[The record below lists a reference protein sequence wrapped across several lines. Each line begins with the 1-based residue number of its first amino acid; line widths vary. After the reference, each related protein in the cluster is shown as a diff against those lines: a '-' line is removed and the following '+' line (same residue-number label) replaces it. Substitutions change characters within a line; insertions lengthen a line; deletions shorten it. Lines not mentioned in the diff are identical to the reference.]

1 MRRPPHPGAGPQAPA
16 SEAPVRRPGSVRRT
30 SSMDVI
36 GRPALSEPLTL
47 HGRARDLRTGPDG
60 TASEVGAAELDVVI
74 GRSGVRGTIEQISG
88 SPDLPGTGTLTGASV
103 PPGFRG
109 ALAAALP
116 EEVAAASPLHALLDD
131 VPGTVIVSGYA
142 WADGS
147 SGDRVDWSSGPRM
160 PIFVDGCSG
169 WAAEGTMMTGVRRDG
184 ALPPM
189 AGPAAPDLGAAD
201 PLAWHLQREQM
212 PGEVRRRR
220 RTDVLVD
227 PADHGVLVV
236 DAMFRDSYC
245 DLDGDESVVHEYG
258 LSARVSRDGLT
269 VLELSAE
276 PRVLP
281 WRECPMAAASAQ
293 RLVGRPVDSLRAAV
307 RSEFTGTST
316 CTHLNDL
323 LRSLADLTALA
334 PALGA

>member
-1 MRRPPHPGAGPQAPA
+1 
-16 SEAPVRRPGSVRRT
+16 
-30 SSMDVI
+30 MDVI
-36 GRPALSEPLTL
+36 GRPALTEPLTL

-60 TASEVGAAELDVVI
+60 ATQELGAAELDVVI
-74 GRSGVRGTIEQISG
+74 ERSGVRGTVERISG
-88 SPDLPGTGTLTGASV
+88 RPELPGTGSLVGASV

-116 EEVAAASPLHALLDD
+116 EEVAAASPLHVLLDD
-131 VPGTVIVSGYA
+131 VPGAVIVSGYA

-147 SGDRVDWSSGPRM
+147 SGDRVDWSRGPRV

-169 WAAEGTMMTGVRRDG
+169 WAAEGTMMTSVRRENS
-184 ALPPM
+184 LPPM

-201 PLAWHLQREQM
+201 PQAWHALRDQL
-212 PGEVRRRR
+212 PGEMRRRR

-227 PADHGVLVV
+227 PADRGVLVV

-258 LSARVSRDGLT
+258 LAARVSRDGLI
-269 VLELSAE
+269 VLELAAE

-281 WRECPMAAASAQ
+281 WQECPMAAASAQ
-293 RLVGRPVDSLRAAV
+293 RLVGRPLHGLRDAV
-307 RSEFTGTST
+307 RSELTGTST

-323 LRSLADLTALA
+323 LRSLADLVAVV
-334 PALGA
+334 PALEG